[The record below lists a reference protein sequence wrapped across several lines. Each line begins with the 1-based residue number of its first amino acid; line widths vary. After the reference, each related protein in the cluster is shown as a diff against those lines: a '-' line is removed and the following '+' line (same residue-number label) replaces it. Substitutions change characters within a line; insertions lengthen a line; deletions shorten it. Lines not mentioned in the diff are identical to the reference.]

1 MLWMDSLHERKT
13 SSFFTTH
20 YQFFKSF
27 FFFFLRKQ
35 PTTIARSFFSI
46 SVSNFP
52 WIKGVTVETWLLRDR
67 VVQTKAQEQM
77 ASLLSSTK
85 YLRENYQSFTTLSKD
100 RIRENTS
107 QNIEWGWYYS
117 RSKSDTSQKK
127 KIIDQY
133 ILWKFT
139 WKDKI

>member
-1 MLWMDSLHERKT
+1 MKEKLPHFLLH
-13 SSFFTTH
+13 TTNFLN
-20 YQFFKSF
+20 YYY
-27 FFFFLRKQ
+27 FFFLRKQ

>member
-1 MLWMDSLHERKT
+1 
-13 SSFFTTH
+13 
-20 YQFFKSF
+20 
-27 FFFFLRKQ
+27 
-35 PTTIARSFFSI
+35 
-46 SVSNFP
+46 
-52 WIKGVTVETWLLRDR
+52 
-67 VVQTKAQEQM
+67 M

-85 YLRENYQSFTTLSKD
+85 YLEENYQSFTTKN

-139 WKDKI
+139 WKDKIKILNLINSEINWASICFKDFFLSLNGVFLFSFFFFPLSWLLRIKFVLLKGDKFNVYLVFAHS

>member
-1 MLWMDSLHERKT
+1 
-13 SSFFTTH
+13 
-20 YQFFKSF
+20 
-27 FFFFLRKQ
+27 
-35 PTTIARSFFSI
+35 
-46 SVSNFP
+46 
-52 WIKGVTVETWLLRDR
+52 
-67 VVQTKAQEQM
+67 M

-85 YLRENYQSFTTLSKD
+85 YLEENYQSFTTKN

-139 WKDKI
+139 WKDKIKILNLINSEINWASICFKDFFLSLNSEKKKSKSLLSFNISYTNAPKKLFLIFFYSALHPNIMFYFDHYLHKILIAK